1 MLKILIG
8 LLLFPFFVNSQI
20 TIRGNVKDKITGKP
34 IENASVYYNLTQIGT
49 KTNEEGNF
57 MLYTTE
63 AFKEIVIS
71 SIGYDK
77 IIIDAPNSDKIFNI
91 KLSEKNNTLKEV
103 VVVNKKLNWD
113 KWGELFFKLLMSDDP
128 HDYYNSSIKN
138 PEVITLV
145 FDNNTKELSAFNSE
159 PIIVDHVRLGY
170 QIRIDLEDF
179 KYNFISEKLD
189 NSSTIYFEDNL
200 TKKSALQSVQLSTN
214 YSYYGSKLH
223 FFRSLVNYKLKDE
236 GFKIY
241 KYTSVRNNEK
251 MRIEE
256 CINKLKLEKFRNN
269 SIQLRFKME
278 DVVKNKDSLK
288 YYLKVLDL
296 PSVFSE
302 KLEEIDEKSI
312 LSFDTNEK
320 LFRIKFTDTLLVK
333 YTANREK
340 YLIHTRGVES
350 PYDTSKT
357 FELKSFVYLVDNQPF
372 YINSDGQSFS
382 NNLFISGRMGQ
393 NRLASILPGN
403 FNPNVPRLVINHN
416 SSKSP

>member
-1 MLKILIG
+1 
-8 LLLFPFFVNSQI
+8 
-20 TIRGNVKDKITGKP
+20 
-34 IENASVYYNLTQIGT
+34 
-49 KTNEEGNF
+49 
-57 MLYTTE
+57 
-63 AFKEIVIS
+63 
-71 SIGYDK
+71 
-77 IIIDAPNSDKIFNI
+77 
-91 KLSEKNNTLKEV
+91 
-103 VVVNKKLNWD
+103 
-113 KWGELFFKLLMSDDP
+113 MSDDP
-128 HDYYNSSIKN
+128 HDYYTSRIKN

-170 QIRIDLEDF
+170 QIKIDLEYF
-179 KYNFISEKLD
+179 NYNFISEKLD

-200 TKKSALQSVQLSTN
+200 TKKSDLQSVQLSTN
-214 YSYYGSKLH
+214 YSYYGSKSH

-241 KYTSVRNNEK
+241 KYTSVRNHEK
-251 MRIEE
+251 IRIEE
-256 CINKLKLEKFRNN
+256 CINKLKLEKFRDN

-278 DVVKNKDSLK
+278 DVVENKDSLK

-296 PSVFSE
+296 PSVFLE

-320 LFRIKFTDTLLVK
+320 LFRLKFTDTLLVK
-333 YTANREK
+333 YTSNREK

-350 PYDTSKT
+350 PHHISQSYD
-357 FELKSFVYLVDNQPF
+357 LKSLFFLVDENPF
-372 YINSDGQSFS
+372 YINSNGQTFS
-382 NNLFISGRMGQ
+382 NNLFISGSIGQ
-393 NRLASILPGN
+393 KRLASILPAN